1 MRARANTL
9 IATIVSSVFLA
20 LSTPAIQA
28 GNVSLDTDDAETV
41 KWLTKKFEWE
51 LTQMTLEQ
59 VLKTP
64 FFKKMEYEISL
75 DPKPTERHDFI
86 STTASRQD
94 VFVWLAE
101 EHKLDISFILEGD
114 HPTAIR
120 VEKEKKPADAK

>member
-9 IATIVSSVFLA
+9 IAAIVSSVFLA

-28 GNVSLDTDDAETV
+28 GTVSLDTDDAETA
-41 KWLTKKFEWE
+41 KWLSDKFEWE

-75 DPKPTERHDFI
+75 DPKPI
-86 STTASRQD
+86 
-94 VFVWLAE
+94 
-101 EHKLDISFILEGD
+101 
-114 HPTAIR
+114 
-120 VEKEKKPADAK
+120 